1 MAVGTATE
9 SEGYPFDICRG
20 TSKFLKNDVCFV
32 PTKTEA
38 SVIRSIYLNSRPQS
52 FESTSVTTAHITK
65 ASNF

>member
-38 SVIRSIYLNSRPQS
+38 SAV
-52 FESTSVTTAHITK
+52 A
-65 ASNF
+65 NFNT